1 MKQYSRALSFSRYT
15 HLWGSLQLSRIN
27 KAPKMTQFD
36 QNASIPLPQRI
47 PKAFWLYGRKFH
59 TLAEN
64 AQKIVF
70 PVLKLKNHSDIPPE
84 ECLNFSNL
92 GGIRSK
98 SSGGPQLTGQTFLVK
113 LRLICLVLVRILT
126 KTRQIS
132 RNLTRKVCPV
142 SWGPPDDLDLI
153 PPRFEKFKHSSGGMS
168 E

>member
-70 PVLKLKNHSDIPPE
+70 PVLKLKNHSDTSPRRVFELFKSRRNKIQVVWGTPADRT
-84 ECLNFSNL
+84 NFS
-92 GGIRSK
+92 
-98 SSGGPQLTGQTFLVK
+98 GQITA
-113 LRLICLVLVRILT
+113 
-126 KTRQIS
+126 
-132 RNLTRKVCPV
+132 
-142 SWGPPDDLDLI
+142 DLPCFGKD
-153 PPRFEKFKHSSGGMS
+153 PYQNKANQP
-168 E
+168 